1 MKLKKD
7 FDISAFFIRRF
18 PKFRELEERCRE
30 LEERC
35 RELEKK
41 SESDA
46 GLIES
51 LYRYT
56 EALEGKAAY
65 QAELA
70 QKLREKLNA
79 MLAAVQKAP

>member
-18 PKFRELEERCRE
+18 PKFRELEA
-30 LEERC
+30 RC